1 MASGKEIKSRI
12 KSIKNTGKITKAM
25 ELVSAAKMRKAVAR
39 TFEARAY
46 ATAAEALLKKIDGL
60 AEQEKPKGNKLLLI
74 VITSNKGL
82 CGGYNTQVLKLAA
95 ERIKQYGRERT
106 DIVSIGSK
114 GKIALARLGS
124 SLIASFTELPEMP
137 TSRDVAPIA
146 NYIDKQYASGE
157 YAKVELFYTHYVSAL
172 TQTPTHKVI
181 VGDTAAVIPDSE
193 SAKHDP
199 ESIANVGSNG
209 SPVLSATDNPRMTQE
224 SQTDYLIEPSQSTIL
239 PNLLRHLSKQRFY
252 HALLESLASE
262 HSARMVAMKNAKESA
277 EEMIDE
283 LGLAYNK
290 ARQASITQEIS
301 EISAGMA
308 AVS

>member
-46 ATAAEALLKKIDGL
+46 ATAAEALLKKIDGFR
-60 AEQEKPKGNKLLLI
+60 EQEKPKGDKLLLI

-95 ERIKQYGRERT
+95 ERIKQYGRDRT

-124 SLIASFTELPEMP
+124 LLIASFTELPEMP

-181 VGDTAAVIPDSE
+181 VGDTNGVTPAEAGAQANGQKTNSL
-193 SAKHDP
+193 DP
-199 ESIANVGSNG
+199 GSNFAD
-209 SPVLSATDNPRMTQE
+209 SLSGTTQE
-224 SQTDYLIEPSQSTIL
+224 KEDQTDYLIEPSQSTIL

>member
-1 MASGKEIKSRI
+1 
-12 KSIKNTGKITKAM
+12 M

-39 TFEARAY
+39 TFLAREY
-46 ATAAEALLKKIDGL
+46 ATAAEALLKKISHLGSL
-60 AEQEKPKGNKLLLI
+60 SSAGEGWGEVFAKGKGDKLLLI

-181 VGDTAAVIPDSE
+181 VGDTSSQPSPAEGKEPDATRSAATPSPSQERAGVRFSE
-193 SAKHDP
+193 
-199 ESIANVGSNG
+199 
-209 SPVLSATDNPRMTQE
+209 T
-224 SQTDYLIEPSQSTIL
+224 QTDYIIEPSQGAIL